1 MNAQALARRAY
12 SETATSTRTD
22 RGTEYELIARV
33 THRMKAAAEAG
44 PRAFPRLAEALYD
57 NRRLWTALAVD
68 VQAAAFAHEHR
79 KKASQHRH
87 AANREV
93 DVSDDANGLPA
104 DLRARIFYLSEFV
117 QDHTSK
123 VLGKKAGV
131 GPILEVNTAIL
142 RGLSAKGAKT

>member
-68 VQAAAFAHEHR
+68 V
-79 KKASQHRH
+79 
-87 AANREV
+87 
-93 DVSDDANGLPA
+93 SDDANGLPA